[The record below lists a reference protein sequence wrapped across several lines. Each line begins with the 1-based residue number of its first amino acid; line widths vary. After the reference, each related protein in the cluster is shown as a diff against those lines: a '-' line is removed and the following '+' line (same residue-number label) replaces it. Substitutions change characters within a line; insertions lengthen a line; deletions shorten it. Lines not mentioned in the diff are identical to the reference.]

1 MDSYDVLMIVV
12 LLGATLFG
20 FWKGMAWQ
28 IASIASLTV
37 SYMAALAFSPR
48 LAPFMGNEA
57 PWNRFIAMLVIYL
70 LTSMLIW
77 MAFRAVHNAIDRVQ
91 LREFD
96 RQIGA
101 LFGIAKGV
109 LLCVAITMF
118 AVTLLPEEQKEKI
131 LGSKSGHY
139 IAKLLNEADQVMPEE
154 MHDVLH
160 PYIHKAQETL
170 DPDYV
175 PHGDERS
182 IPHTA
187 DLEEYTFSLLTPLK
201 PITSYFQPT
210 QVGTTPGNSSGMAL
224 SLFPNIQWIPRSP
237 LTPSGHIRQNSVI
250 RTTEDLRPF
259 LEEWERIWF
268 SEYPEHLE
276 PLEIHAGII

>member
-1 MDSYDVLMIVV
+1 MIVV
-12 LLGATLFG
+12 LAGATAFG

-37 SYMAALAFSPR
+37 SYVAALTFSPR
-48 LAPFMGNEA
+48 LAPFMGDEA

-77 MAFRAVHNAIDRVQ
+77 MIFRGVHNAIDRVQ

-109 LLCVAITMF
+109 LLCIAITMF
-118 AVTLLPEEQKEKI
+118 AVTLLPEEKREKV
-131 LGSKSGHY
+131 LDSKSGHY
-139 IAKLLNEADQVMPEE
+139 IAKLLHKADQVMPEE

-175 PHGDERS
+175 PHDEDRS

-187 DLEEYTFSLLTPLK
+187 ELGEEGFPVRL
-201 PITSYFQPT
+201 
-210 QVGTTPGNSSGMAL
+210 PGAE
-224 SLFPNIQWIPRSP
+224 IRKEYSP
-237 LTPSGHIRQNSVI
+237 
-250 RTTEDLRPF
+250 D
-259 LEEWERIWF
+259 
-268 SEYPEHLE
+268 
-276 PLEIHAGII
+276 